1 MKITIELELAL
12 AVTFITLKLCGVI
25 DWSWWLVL
33 LPLYFTTALA
43 LTFAL
48 IGLFFHALILIL
60 EYVDSKLNHK

>member
-25 DWSWWLVL
+25 SWSWGLVL

-43 LTFAL
+43 LTFVL
-48 IGLFFHALILIL
+48 IGLFFHILIMIL
-60 EYVDSKLNHK
+60 EYADSKLNHK